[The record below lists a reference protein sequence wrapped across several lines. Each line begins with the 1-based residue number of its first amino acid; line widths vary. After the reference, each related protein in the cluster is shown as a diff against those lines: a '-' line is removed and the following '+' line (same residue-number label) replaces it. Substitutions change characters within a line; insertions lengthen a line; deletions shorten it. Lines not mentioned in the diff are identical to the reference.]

1 MNVRPLELKRQIVDA
16 YLKKEGTQLQLA
28 KRYNV
33 SVTSVNHWIRIF
45 REKGSLEVSPWKKG
59 PAPRVAGE
67 HVTVL
72 RHIVQANPL
81 ATLADLCRLF
91 LTETGIKVS
100 ISSMDRYLRGH
111 GIERKKRLINQSSTS
126 NQSAVISSQRADI
139 EAVLASSDIAVCPL
153 QN

>member
-1 MNVRPLELKRQIVDA
+1 MNVRPLELKKQIVDA

-59 PAPRVAGE
+59 PAPRVNKD
-67 HVTVL
+67 HVVLL
-72 RHIVQANPL
+72 RHLVSEHPY
-81 ATLADLCRLF
+81 ATLAQLCVLF
-91 LTETGIKVS
+91 QSRSGIKVS
-100 ISSMDRYLRGH
+100 ISSMDRYLRTH
-111 GIERKKRLINQSSTS
+111 QIERKKRPLIKAQVVVSHESKE
-126 NQSAVISSQRADI
+126 IRAI
-139 EAVLASSDIAVCPL
+139 LASSDIATNPE